1 MWYTKPMLSVVVSLA
16 MLALVATPPWPGGV
30 PRASAAAPAHPDRAF
45 RPALGGSWL
54 VTYDVA
60 AFGGPVLILLSFAKD
75 RVMLE
80 TDSPG
85 VVPLPLGPAQELV
98 PVIFSNG
105 HGAWEP
111 TPGRGTFAYLYR
123 KIIYQADG
131 LTPFGTTR
139 TQTAGTVSADGTTFE
154 AAITIEFLDLTGRAA
169 LVASGTATG
178 TRISVAQP

>member
-1 MWYTKPMLSVVVSLA
+1 MWCTKTMPSVVLSLTII
-16 MLALVATPPWPGGV
+16 ALVATHPWPGGV
-30 PRASAAAPAHPDRAF
+30 PNASAAAPSHPDLAF
-45 RPALGGSWL
+45 RQALGGSWL

-60 AFGGPVLILLSFAKD
+60 AFGGPVLILLSFADD

-85 VVPLPLGPAQELV
+85 LVSLPLGPSQELV

-111 TPGRGTFAYLYR
+111 TPESGKFAYLYR

-139 TQTAGTVSADGTTFE
+139 TRAEGTVSADGTTFE
-154 AAITIEFLDLTGRAA
+154 ADITIEFLDTTGQAA

>member
-1 MWYTKPMLSVVVSLA
+1 
-16 MLALVATPPWPGGV
+16 
-30 PRASAAAPAHPDRAF
+30 
-45 RPALGGSWL
+45 L

-60 AFGGPVLILLSFAKD
+60 AFGGPVLILLSFADD

-85 VVPLPLGPAQELV
+85 LVSLPLGPSQELV

-111 TPGRGTFAYLYR
+111 TPESGKFAYLYR

-139 TQTAGTVSADGTTFE
+139 TRAEGTVSTDGTTFE
-154 AAITIEFLDLTGRAA
+154 ADITIEFLDTTGQAA